1 MATANEPKRLTPYE
15 PKRLNPQELSELH
28 ALPDDAVVTSIEAA
42 AFLRL
47 TPRTLAWSRT
57 QRPESHPPHVVVGS
71 RTIRYRMGD
80 LRAHMKRRGADMEG

>member
-1 MATANEPKRLTPYE
+1 MATANE

-47 TPRTLAWSRT
+47 TPRTLAWSRS
-57 QRPESHPPHVVVGS
+57 QRPESHPPHLVVGS
-71 RTIRYRMGD
+71 RTSRYRMCD
-80 LRAHMKRRGADMEG
+80 LRAHMKRRGANVEG